1 MLALLS
7 VVALLLL
14 SSVVVLVSSFTVSD
28 SCPGPVGENDKKE
41 SFTEE
46 ALGETGDC
54 VGDDCKPGGGTVVGA
69 GAEDKPASDLGEEL
83 VGEAKEELA
92 DVSV

>member
-14 SSVVVLVSSFTVSD
+14 SSVVELVSTFTVSD
-28 SCPGPVGENDKKE
+28 SCPGPVGESDKKE
-41 SFTEE
+41 SFTED

-54 VGDDCKPGGGTVVGA
+54 AGDDCKTGGGPVAGA
-69 GAEDKPASDLGEEL
+69 GAEDKLASDLGEEL
-83 VGEAKEELA
+83 VGEGREELA
-92 DVSV
+92 EGAV